1 MAYSYTEYTGDGTT
15 QTFTIPFAYEAE
27 SEVAVFV
34 AGTQLASSDFSF
46 LSTSTIS
53 INTAPANNAN
63 VRVERNTDLT
73 NRAVDFVD
81 GAVLSEADLDT
92 AMIQVFHGAQEA
104 IDTAND
110 AVSLDADGTFDAQN
124 RRIKNV
130 ADPSAAQD
138 AATKNYIENVWLT
151 PSDKTQLNNLN
162 LTNLNTVAT
171 DISNVNTT
179 ATNITNVNTVASDI
193 TDVNT
198 VAGDSAD
205 IQTLAAIST
214 DITTAAG
221 ISSDIT
227 TVAAK
232 AAAVQKVA
240 DDLNEQ
246 ISEVETVANDLNEIT
261 SEIETVAN
269 SITNVD
275 TVGTNIGNV
284 NTVAGISSNV
294 TSVAGN
300 ASNINAAVSNAANIN
315 AAVSNANNITAVANN
330 ETNINAVN
338 ANSTNINTVA
348 GNNTNVT
355 TVAGISTN
363 VSTVAGISSD
373 VTAVAN
379 ISQDIQD
386 VQDKLTELQ
395 TVSNDLNEA
404 TSEIETVAASIAN
417 VDSVGTNI
425 NNVNTVAANLTNV
438 NNFAD
443 QYSVGNTQP
452 SSPTDGDLWFD
463 TSANVMK
470 VYNGSGFINAGSA
483 VNGINNSV
491 EYTATAGQTTF
502 NATYDS
508 GFVEVYMNGIRLD
521 DADFTATNGSTVVLN
536 SGAAAGDTVYIQAFG
551 TFELLNT
558 GINDLTDVNT
568 TGVADGQALLY
579 NSTTSKF
586 EAADVDALP
595 TQTGNSGK
603 YLTTDGTN
611 SSWAD
616 VDALPSQTGNSGK
629 YLTTDGSTTSWANT
643 GAAAGVFWEN
653 DQTLAADYT
662 ITTGKNAGTFGAITI
677 NSGVTVTVPTGSTWT
692 IV

>member
-15 QTFTIPFAYEAE
+15 QTFTIPFAYEAQ

-179 ATNITNVNTVASDI
+179 ATNISDVNTVATDI
-193 TDVNT
+193 ADVNT

-205 IQTLAAIST
+205 IQTLAAISS

-315 AAVSNANNITAVANN
+315 AAVSNQNNITAVANN

-348 GNNTNVT
+348 GNNANVT

-425 NNVNTVAANLTNV
+425 SNVNAVANNATNINAVNANSSNINAVNANSANINTVAGAETNINTVAANITDV

-443 QYSVGNTQP
+443 QYSVGTTQP

-508 GFVEVYMNGIRLD
+508 GFVEVYLNGIRLD
-521 DADFTATNGSTVVLN
+521 DADFTATNGSSVVLN
-536 SGAAAGDTVYIQAFG
+536 SGAAAGDTIYIQAFG
-551 TFELLNT
+551 TFELSAT
-558 GINDLTDVNT
+558 GINALVDVNT
-568 TGVADGQALLY
+568 AGLQDGQALVY
-579 NSTTSKF
+579 NSTSGDF
-586 EAADVDALP
+586 EPGAAGNPSLGTDGIIRTNANTIAENITIPSNTNGITVAPVTL
-595 TQTGNSGK
+595 QTGYSVT
-603 YLTTDGTN
+603 LT
-611 SSWAD
+611 
-616 VDALPSQTGNSGK
+616 DAT
-629 YLTTDGSTTSWANT
+629 
-643 GAAAGVFWEN
+643 
-653 DQTLAADYT
+653 
-662 ITTGKNAGTFGAITI
+662 
-677 NSGVTVTVPTGSTWT
+677 STWN
-692 IV
+692 VVP